1 MSAIDPTS
9 QLLAYIRTEAQNWRR
24 EVERG
29 GRNTPPSPGGTTPR
43 GPEDLLS
50 RVAQA
55 VVAIDPDDPQRKQK
69 AFRVY
74 MGSVLANELGLHL
87 LNDPGFDDL
96 IGRVQASMEHDPKL
110 SIAMQRAGQLLLET
124 AKPATSRR

>member
-24 EVERG
+24 EVARS
-29 GRNTPPSPGGTTPR
+29 GRATTPSPSGNTPRS
-43 GPEDLLS
+43 PEDLLA

-55 VVAIDPDDPQRKQK
+55 VVAIDPDDPQRKKK

-74 MGSVLANELGLHL
+74 LGSVLANELGLHL

-96 IGRVQASMEHDPKL
+96 VGRVQASMEHDPKL
-110 SIAMQRAGQLLLET
+110 SVAMERAGQLLLET
-124 AKPATSRR
+124 ARPAPPRR

>member
-1 MSAIDPTS
+1 MPLIQLASFLLTSARRHKTGGVKLS
-9 QLLAYIRTEAQNWRR
+9 EAD
-24 EVERG
+24 EI
-29 GRNTPPSPGGTTPR
+29 PPSPGGTTPR
-43 GPEDLLS
+43 RPEDLLS

-74 MGSVLANELGLHL
+74 LGSVLANELGLHL

-110 SIAMQRAGQLLLET
+110 SIAIQRAGQLLLET
-124 AKPATSRR
+124 AEQATSRR

>member
-9 QLLAYIRTEAQNWRR
+9 QLLAYIRTEAQNWKR
-24 EVERG
+24 EVTRS
-29 GRNTPPSPGGTTPR
+29 GRNATPSPTGDASS
-43 GPEDLLS
+43 GPKDLLT

-55 VVAIDPDDPQRKQK
+55 VVAIDPDDPQRRKK

-74 MGSVLANELGLHL
+74 LGSVLANELGLHL

-96 IGRVQASMEHDPKL
+96 VGQVQASMEHDPKL
-110 SIAMQRAGQLLLET
+110 SVAMERAGQLLLET
-124 AKPATSRR
+124 ARPTTAQR